1 MDESPRQLLRDAC
14 EAVADWI
21 NGAPCPDPA
30 YFRSVINRLDALAES
45 SSYRHNERAV
55 TMIETSTGDRL
66 RAITAAMGSE
76 FKDGLA
82 SLVNRCSLE
91 NGCDLPDYAI
101 ADYLVACYVALCD
114 ARKPT

>member
-45 SSYRHNERAV
+45 
-55 TMIETSTGDRL
+55 TS
-66 RAITAAMGSE
+66 AA
-76 FKDGLA
+76 
-82 SLVNRCSLE
+82 
-91 NGCDLPDYAI
+91 AI
-101 ADYLVACYVALCD
+101 AFRYCERHDLEIHF
-114 ARKPT
+114 RRPT

>member
-45 SSYRHNERAV
+45 
-55 TMIETSTGDRL
+55 TS
-66 RAITAAMGSE
+66 AA
-76 FKDGLA
+76 
-82 SLVNRCSLE
+82 
-91 NGCDLPDYAI
+91 AI
-101 ADYLVACYVALCD
+101 ARDDLGQRLAWADDVDYFQVDRGQMPAPVLHLDDLHARRQ
-114 ARKPT
+114 ARKRHPAGSRRT